1 MQKDVQGHNG
11 YGAQLSLEHWLRLE
25 QVPRFGVTKLQKLL
39 LRHDIKAEDIF
50 SADSST
56 LGHFGFSESQIQV
69 IHCPNQRYIERSIA
83 WQLAAPNRFIL
94 PFGHPVYP
102 VLLREIAVPPML
114 IYGCGDAN
122 LLSTAQLAIV
132 GSRNPSA
139 SGKENT
145 KYFANSLSN
154 CGWTITSGLALGID
168 GLAHQGA
175 LLGRG
180 LTIAVLGTGIDY
192 IYPRRHV
199 QLAEQILENSGALIS
214 EFAPDTPVRPENF
227 PRRNRIISG
236 LSLGTLIVE
245 AAIKSGSLI
254 TARYAIE
261 QDREVFSVPGNI
273 HNPLSKGCHYLL
285 KQGAK
290 LVEDVGDV
298 NEEFQNLSIWKEY
311 ISENKTQKNVNQGLA
326 SDLLLDSVD
335 FEATPLDIVA
345 ERSGIPVSL
354 VMSQLLEYEL
364 RGLVTAVPGG
374 YLKLGAK

>member
-1 MQKDVQGHNG
+1 MQKDMQGNNRNSG
-11 YGAQLSLEHWLRLE
+11 QLPLEHWLTLE
-25 QVPRFGVTKLQKLL
+25 QVPRFGIAKLQRMLS
-39 LRHDIKAEDIF
+39 RHRIKAEEIF
-50 SADSST
+50 AADSST
-56 LGHFGFSESQIQV
+56 LSHFGFNPSQIQV
-69 IHCPNQRYIERSIA
+69 IHSPNQRYIERSIA
-83 WQLAAPNRFIL
+83 WQLGAPDRFIL
-94 PFGHPVYP
+94 PFGHPAYP
-102 VLLREIAVPPML
+102 SLLGEIAVPPML
-114 IYGCGDAN
+114 LYGCGDTN
-122 LLSTAQLAIV
+122 LLCMAQIAIV
-132 GSRNPSA
+132 GSRNPSP

-154 CGWTITSGLALGID
+154 CGWTITSGLALGVD

-175 LLGRG
+175 LFGRG
-180 LTIAVLGTGIDY
+180 LTVAVLGTGIDY

-199 QLAEQILENSGALIS
+199 RLAEKILENGGTLIS
-214 EFAPDTPVRPENF
+214 EFAPNTPIRPENF

-254 TARYAIE
+254 TARFAIE
-261 QDREVFSVPGNI
+261 QDREVFAVPGNI

-290 LVEDVGDV
+290 LVEDVGDI
-298 NEEFQNLSIWKEY
+298 NEEFQNFNIWKEY
-311 ISENKTQKNVNQGLA
+311 RIENKTQKNVNQDLA

-335 FEATPLDIVA
+335 FEATPIDIVA